1 MIPRMSRPANPH
13 DNASCESFVKT
24 LKREVYATEY
34 RDLEH
39 QRANIE
45 GFIDR
50 YYDRSRLRSAL
61 GYQSPK
67 EFERALPR
75 RFVEA
80 TMSFSGMRRSID
92 PIEIV
97 GEEGSRPIVSMSL
110 RLAIPWRDALQQ
122 GPPLRQPSVSLTKE
136 SLFEENKPFN
146 GRCSYRKLS
155 HRRGPAPT
163 SVVKIVA
170 ALRAQM
176 PPNATTYRW
185 SRAPA
190 PKADS
195 GPSLET
201 PIF

>member
-97 GEEGSRPIVSMSL
+97 GEEGSRPRLDESPAGYSL
-110 RLAIPWRDALQQ
+110 A
-122 GPPLRQPSVSLTKE
+122 G
-136 SLFEENKPFN
+136 
-146 GRCSYRKLS
+146 CSPA
-155 HRRGPAPT
+155 GPAASPAECKLDEGK
-163 SVVKIVA
+163 SV
-170 ALRAQM
+170 
-176 PPNATTYRW
+176 
-185 SRAPA
+185 
-190 PKADS
+190 
-195 GPSLET
+195 
-201 PIF
+201 